1 MRVLK
6 RRSYASLALLL
17 YPTGTCIVRSPFV
30 YLRNLEHSS
39 QTFPVTLDM
48 YCRLKW
54 LPGLLSHGFAL
65 PRLAILVR
73 CSSILEGSLLFWQ
86 LRGVEERLINHLLRP
101 KNTSD
106 RLVVG
111 ILGQLEEERI
121 EDGGL
126 RFLIG
131 LFLLAGVH
139 I

>member
-1 MRVLK
+1 VRVLE

-17 YPTGTCIVRSPFV
+17 YPTGTCLARSPFI
-30 YLRNLEHSS
+30 YLRNLKHSS
-39 QTFPVTLDM
+39 QTFPVTLDV
-48 YCRLKW
+48 YSRLKW

-65 PRLAILVR
+65 PRLAVLVR
-73 CSSILEGSLLFWQ
+73 CSSILEGNLLFWQ
-86 LRGVEERLINHLLRP
+86 LRGVEERLVNHLLRP

-111 ILGQLEEERI
+111 ILGQLEEEGI

-131 LFLLAGVH
+131 LSLLAGSH
-139 I
+139 T